1 MSSANNIIQVTVYP
15 TAYGVPSG
23 IPGPVG
29 PIGPN
34 GVGFQPLNFTGTV
47 VIDYGTSSSV
57 IVDVPS
63 AQNALTIGNTVKIS
77 FPTLSS
83 YMYGTIIDYDFNSLT
98 FLQLSGTAIET
109 NIATSGTIILN
120 GLPGETS
127 AYTFDGGSPSSV
139 YTAGPVFDCGGVN

>member
-15 TAYGVPSG
+15 TAYGVASG
-23 IPGPVG
+23 VPGPVG

-47 VIDYGTSSSV
+47 VVDYGTASPV

-63 AQNALTIGNTVKIS
+63 AENALTVGNTIKIS

-83 YMYGTIIDYDFNSLT
+83 YMYGTILDYDFNSLT

-120 GLPGETS
+120 GLPGEIS
-127 AYTFDGGSPSSV
+127 SYTFDGGSPSSV
-139 YTAGPVFDCGGVN
+139 YTSGPVFDCGGVN